1 MGTLSDTLR
10 TLTALAVATPLARAQ
25 IVTENAGVVSSE
37 TPILRE
43 AFGFTQYAHGRELA
57 WNQRFSFA
65 PGRHDELQLTLPFY
79 ERELELTGGDADF
92 AGFGD
97 ATLRWK
103 HALWR
108 EDDVMR
114 SDRWSLLAEITAP
127 TGDDGDTAD
136 GFAIPPDARLS
147 RGDWAF
153 GAGTAF
159 THIHDRERFAAEL
172 FYRHR
177 TAHDGVQLGAA
188 AELNLA
194 YWYRL
199 APAQFTELDR
209 VVEVR
214 GVLELLSTYRWDAE
228 IGGVSADDSGAFV
241 RLAPGVQVFPR
252 DWMLFEAGVELPLI
266 QSLDDSAGDEQ
277 FALRFAIK
285 FLF

>member
-1 MGTLSDTLR
+1 VGALSR
-10 TLTALAVATPLARAQ
+10 TLYAFAVLAAATPFAQ
-25 IVTENAGVVSSE
+25 AQLVTENAGIVSSE

-43 AFGFTQYAHGRELA
+43 AFGFTQYAHGHDLV
-57 WNQRFSFA
+57 WSHRFSFA
-65 PGRHDELQLTLPFY
+65 LDRRDELQLTLPFHS
-79 ERELELTGGDADF
+79 RELEQSGGDADF

-108 EDDVMR
+108 EDDVML
-114 SDRWSLLAEITAP
+114 SDRWSFLAEITAP
-127 TGDDGDTAD
+127 TGDGDDTAD
-136 GFAIPPDARLS
+136 GFALPPDAQLS
-147 RGDWAF
+147 RGDWTF

-172 FYRHR
+172 LYRHR
-177 TAHDGVQLGAA
+177 TAHEGVQLGAA

-199 APAQFTELDR
+199 APASFTDLDG

-214 GVLELLSTYRWDAE
+214 GVVELLSTYRWDTEVGSA
-228 IGGVSADDSGAFV
+228 SADDSGAFV

-252 DWMLFEAGVELPLI
+252 DWMLFEAGVELPLV
-266 QSLDDSAGDEQ
+266 QSLDDSTGDEQ

>member
-1 MGTLSDTLR
+1 MGTLSR
-10 TLTALAVATPLARAQ
+10 TLGAFATVVTTAGLAHAQ
-25 IVTENAGVVSSE
+25 LVTENAGVVSGE
-37 TPILRE
+37 TPVLRE
-43 AFGFTQYAHGRELA
+43 AFGFTQYAHGHDFV
-57 WNQRFSFA
+57 WSQRFSFA
-65 PGRHDELQLTLPFY
+65 FDRRDELQLTLPFH
-79 ERELELTGGDADF
+79 ERELELAGGDADF

-108 EDDVMR
+108 EDDVML

-127 TGDDGDTAD
+127 TGDGANTAD
-136 GFAIPPDARLS
+136 GLALPPDAQLS

-172 FYRHR
+172 FYRYR
-177 TAHDGVQLGAA
+177 TAHEGVQLGAA

-199 APAQFTELDR
+199 APASFTDLEG

-228 IGGVSADDSGAFV
+228 VGGANAGDSGAFV

-252 DWMLFEAGVELPLI
+252 DWMLFEAGVELPLV